1 MKLAVISF
9 TKEGSLLCR
18 KLVSGLHEQGNDC
31 CGYAKQDYLN
41 LRICETP
48 MDSPESMLPLAE
60 TVGAWTGRMF
70 DQMDGLIYIGAC
82 GIAVRAIAPHL
93 KDKFTDPAVVVVDE
107 LHHHAISLLSG
118 HVGGANE
125 LTRKVAE
132 ILGAEPVITTATDVH
147 GKLAIDVWAKEHDL
161 TVTNRQTAKEI
172 AMRILEGKKV
182 GFTIDPKVEKWYRN
196 RCGAE
201 KNIVPENC
209 CNSLCKTNVVVS
221 CRANFDSES
230 VKKLPWSTT
239 ERNCESPETTETLV
253 LSPKL
258 LTVGIGCR
266 KGTDAEQIERTV
278 RQVFEKYNLSFDAI
292 HKLVS
297 IDLKKDEEGIIEFAS
312 AQNLPFETYSA
323 EQLQSVPGDFTD
335 SEFVKKTTG
344 VGNICE
350 RAAVLAAGDES
361 ELLVKKQA
369 EQGVTVAV
377 ALQVNL

>member
-18 KLVSGLHEQGNDC
+18 KLVSGLREQGNDC
-31 CGYAKQDYLN
+31 YGYAKQDYLN
-41 LRICETP
+41 LKVCETP
-48 MDSPESMLPLAE
+48 MDSPDSMLPLTE

-70 DQMDGLIYIGAC
+70 GQVDGLIYIGAC
-82 GIAVRAIAPHL
+82 GIAVRAVAPYL
-93 KDKFTDPAVVVVDE
+93 KDKFTDPAVVVADE

-125 LTRKVAE
+125 LTKKVAE

-147 GKLAIDVWAKEHDL
+147 EKLAIDVWAKEHNL

-182 GFTIDPKVEKWYRN
+182 GFTIDPKVEKWYKN
-196 RCGAE
+196 LFGVE
-201 KNIVPENC
+201 ENIVPENC
-209 CNSLCKTNVVVS
+209 CNSLCETNVVVS
-221 CRANFDSES
+221 CHAKFDSES

-239 ERNCESPETTETLV
+239 ENDCESPETAKTLV

-266 KGTDAEQIERTV
+266 KGTGAEQIEHTV
-278 RQVFEKYNLSFDAI
+278 RKVFEKFNLSFYAI
-292 HKLVS
+292 KKLAS
-297 IDLKKDEEGIIEFAS
+297 IDLKKDETGLVEFAS
-312 AQNLPFETYSA
+312 SQNLSFETYSA
-323 EQLQSVPGDFTD
+323 EQLQSIPGDFTD

-350 RAAVLAAGDES
+350 RAAVLAAGDGS

-377 ALQVNL
+377 AL

>member
-1 MKLAVISF
+1 
-9 TKEGSLLCR
+9 
-18 KLVSGLHEQGNDC
+18 
-31 CGYAKQDYLN
+31 
-41 LRICETP
+41 
-48 MDSPESMLPLAE
+48 MDSPDSILPLTE

-70 DQMDGLIYIGAC
+70 DQVDGLIYIGAC
-82 GIAVRAIAPHL
+82 GIAVRAVAPYL

-107 LHHHAISLLSG
+107 LHRHAISLLSG

-132 ILGAEPVITTATDVH
+132 ILEAESVITTATDVH
-147 GKLAIDVWAKEHDL
+147 GKLAIDVWAKDHDL
-161 TVTNRQTAKEI
+161 TVTDRCKAKEV

-182 GFTIDPKVEKWYRN
+182 GFSIDPEVEKWYRS
-196 RCGAE
+196 RFGTE

-221 CRANFDSES
+221 CRADFDSES
-230 VKKLPWSTT
+230 VKKLPWLSSEDHCELT
-239 ERNCESPETTETLV
+239 EDMETLV

-266 KGTDAEQIERTV
+266 KGTAAVQIERAV
-278 RQVFEKYNLSFDAI
+278 REVFEKFNLSFYAI
-292 HKLVS
+292 KKLAS
-297 IDLKKDEEGIIEFAS
+297 IDLKKEEAGLVEFAS
-312 AQNLPFETYSA
+312 SQKLSFETYSA

-335 SEFVKKTTG
+335 SDFVKKTTG

-350 RAAVLAAGDES
+350 RAAVLAAGDGS
-361 ELLVKKQA
+361 VLLVKKQA

-377 ALQVNL
+377 ADETGASF

>member
-1 MKLAVISF
+1 VSGF
-9 TKEGSLLCR
+9 TTEGSLLCR
-18 KLVSGLHEQGNDC
+18 KLVSGLREQGNDC

-41 LRICETP
+41 LRVCEMP
-48 MDSPESMLPLAE
+48 MDSPDSMLPLTE

-82 GIAVRAIAPHL
+82 GIAVRAVAPYL

-125 LTRKVAE
+125 LTKKVAE
-132 ILGAEPVITTATDVH
+132 ILDAEPVITTATDVH

-172 AMRILEGKKV
+172 AMRILEEKKV
-182 GFTIDPKVEKWYRN
+182 GFTVDPKVEKWYRD
-196 RCGAE
+196 RFGTE
-201 KNIVPENC
+201 ETIVPENC
-209 CNSLCKTNVVVS
+209 CNSLCETNVVVS
-221 CRANFDSES
+221 CRAKFDSEL
-230 VKKLPWSTT
+230 VKKLPWSSA
-239 ERNCESPETTETLV
+239 EDHCELPKTLI
-253 LSPKL
+253 LCPKL

-278 RQVFEKYNLSFDAI
+278 KTVFEKHNLSFYAI
-292 HKLVS
+292 KKLVS
-297 IDLKKDEEGIIEFAS
+297 IDLKKDEVGLMKFAS

-335 SEFVKKTTG
+335 SDFVKKTTG

-350 RAAVLAAGDES
+350 RAAVYAAGDES
-361 ELLVKKQA
+361 LLLVKKQA